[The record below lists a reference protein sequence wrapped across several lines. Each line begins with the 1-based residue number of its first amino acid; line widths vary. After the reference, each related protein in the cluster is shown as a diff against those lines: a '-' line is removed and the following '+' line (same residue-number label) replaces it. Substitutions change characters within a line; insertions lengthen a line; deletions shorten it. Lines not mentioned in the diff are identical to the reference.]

1 MRLLARH
8 MLHKA
13 ANGPLEKPNTE
24 RRKRKRSHGLRSSGG
39 VASAERVKTER
50 GEKWVV
56 GETGSTID
64 YRESQKEELESLRGM
79 KLVQTHL
86 ANRDTRKRAMRMF
99 NRRIYVK
106 PAQVPN
112 HKGSSILVTGYQE
125 AATSQKLL
133 RQQSQVVIDN
143 FFNIPRRNKRVLDKL
158 SSEQVKQISDT
169 ELHKTRSKKFTRETT
184 LPELKGDDL
193 ADAPEEGKGTRRR
206 LKGKL
211 QRGQAA
217 LKKAVRRQPSEIE
230 GSHPQEEEVDHH
242 QRQRAH
248 RRIKLTS
255 KNITRNTS
263 AAKGDKREGLKSK
276 STHSILNGGNEEDVE
291 QLETERSPILN
302 GHDEEVEQLETDRS
316 QRSGRKWR
324 WHRQGKKPTGSWRHQ
339 ERDARGGKLKPNTAE
354 GDFLAPLPAQGM
366 IINGCLQVHTYQAYT
381 CWPCWLSWSR
391 VTYIPYFLR
400 VLLISDRSYL
410 RVQYEGGNK
419 TRVSSI
425 NFSLVWHALQSR
437 VRHRNA
443 HN

>member
-24 RRKRKRSHGLRSSGG
+24 RRKRRRSRGLKSSGG
-39 VASAERVKTER
+39 VASAERVRTER

-56 GETGSTID
+56 GETGSTLD

-79 KLVQTHL
+79 KLVQAHL

-99 NRRIYVK
+99 NQRIYMK
-106 PAQVPN
+106 PAQVPS

-125 AATSQKLL
+125 AANSQKLL

-169 ELHKTRSKKFTRETT
+169 ELHKTRSKNFTREAK

-193 ADAPEEGKGTRRR
+193 VDGPEESKGAKRR

-211 QRGQAA
+211 KRGQAA

-242 QRQRAH
+242 HQQRAH

-255 KNITRNTS
+255 KNITMNTS
-263 AAKGDKREGLKSK
+263 AAKGDNKERKLNSK
-276 STHSILNGGNEEDVE
+276 PTHSILNGGNEEDVE
-291 QLETERSPILN
+291 TERSTILN
-302 GHDEEVEQLETDRS
+302 GRDEEVEQLETERS
-316 QRSGRKWR
+316 QRSGHKWR
-324 WHRQGKKPTGSWRHQ
+324 WHRPGKKPTGSWRHE
-339 ERDARGGKLKPNTAE
+339 ERDARDGKLKANTAE
-354 GDFLAPLPAQGM
+354 GDFLPALPAQGM
-366 IINGCLQVHTYQAYT
+366 IINGCSQVHTYQAY
-381 CWPCWLSWSR
+381 LLAMLA
-391 VTYIPYFLR
+391 FL
-400 VLLISDRSYL
+400 
-410 RVQYEGGNK
+410 
-419 TRVSSI
+419 VSSDTH
-425 NFSLVWHALQSR
+425 SCGRLEYSSSSTDSSR
-437 VRHRNA
+437 IANA
-443 HN
+443 